1 MGRDDT
7 FGDIWNPK
15 AHFFSYGGYI
25 TLNIAIIDDVQQ
37 DLDTLGRAAQN
48 YYEDR
53 QIMVQIQS
61 FSSPAA
67 FWKALTADCT
77 ALSYMPSISPE

>member
-1 MGRDDT
+1 M
-7 FGDIWNPK
+7 
-15 AHFFSYGGYI
+15 
-25 TLNIAIIDDVQQ
+25 NIAIIDDVQQ

-67 FWKALTADCT
+67 FWKAYTPGKYDLIFLDIQMKMVDGLGSAH
-77 ALSYMPSISPE
+77 P

>member
-1 MGRDDT
+1 M
-7 FGDIWNPK
+7 
-15 AHFFSYGGYI
+15 
-25 TLNIAIIDDVQQ
+25 NIAIIDDVQQ

-67 FWKALTADCT
+67 FWKAYTPYKGELGRFAAYVRTQQAVFSVRTYAAKDRKRT
-77 ALSYMPSISPE
+77 I